1 MVPKPV
7 REAQGQHEYEHEH
20 ADATVGKHGPM
31 DEWSVFLGISQS
43 IFFTT
48 VSPLSTAFGTT
59 AVVSIGMDS
68 AASVCPTPVA
78 TVLLILLSTMEYC
91 IIA

>member
-7 REAQGQHEYEHEH
+7 REAQSQHEYEHGH
-20 ADATVGKHGPM
+20 ADATVGQHGRM
-31 DEWSVFLGISQS
+31 DEWSIFLGISQS

-59 AVVSIGMDS
+59 AVVGIGTDS
-68 AASVCPTPVA
+68 AASVCPTPVT

-91 IIA
+91 ISA